1 MNIKDL
7 RDSLVESFG
16 ELKAGKL
23 KNKDAKELTNLA
35 GKIIMTA
42 KTELDYNKYMK
53 TEKRIDFFET
63 DDEIVETTESGQI
76 NKAA

>member
-1 MNIKDL
+1 
-7 RDSLVESFG
+7 
-16 ELKAGKL
+16 
-23 KNKDAKELTNLA
+23 
-35 GKIIMTA
+35 MTA

-63 DDEIVETTESGQI
+63 DDEIVETTESVQI